1 VRPRRD
7 RQRWGPGGCR
17 PRVVVSAERSRIAAW
32 RPRRPMG
39 AKTEA
44 PTPQQR
50 RTGAGV
56 IFAAKRARTRE
67 ASRSQLNDS
76 FHLLARRAPTFS
88 IAPWRCSRVTVD
100 PICSRIAARKI
111 ASLASKPLAAI
122 TRPAI
127 SSVLS
132 SSSAAVRSTP
142 RQSRD
147 SSSRSARSADCADRR
162 ASVGST
168 AGHDRWRERAVRR
181 LCASGPP
188 NAGRTAAAPLIDDT
202 GAWRSARVFRRR
214 EAC

>member
-1 VRPRRD
+1 
-7 RQRWGPGGCR
+7 
-17 PRVVVSAERSRIAAW
+17 
-32 RPRRPMG
+32 M
-39 AKTEA
+39 
-44 PTPQQR
+44 
-50 RTGAGV
+50 
-56 IFAAKRARTRE
+56 IFAARRARTRE

-142 RQSRD
+142 RKSRD

-202 GAWRSARVFRRR
+202 GELAALGDQP
-214 EAC
+214 ACFADVKPAEPK